1 MNEKC
6 KDCKRSETGCLKY
19 ISSLSPEDLRDW
31 CLRRKNALLLTNQNI
46 ADIANISKRTVDR
59 FFAADVH
66 DFRFS
71 SVQPIIYALLQDFD
85 CRVNSTQ
92 TMLEAERANMKIQNL
107 EQQLKT
113 EKRDLVFA
121 RKYIVILSV
130 TLAIAAAVIVAALVF
145 DMLHADKGFFWLA
158 TKN

>member
-1 MNEKC
+1 MNEEC

-71 SVQPIIYALLQDFD
+71 SVQPIMFALLQDFD
-85 CRVNSTQ
+85 CRVNSTEIVRD
-92 TMLEAERANMKIQNL
+92 MERADTKIDDL
-107 EQQLKT
+107 ERQLQTLKK
-113 EKRDLVFA
+113 EHSFYK
-121 RKYIVILSV
+121 KIIVCLG
-130 TLAIAAAVIVAALVF
+130 IAVVLLFGVICVALTI
-145 DMLHADKGFFWLA
+145 DMLHKDRGFFWLE
-158 TKN
+158 